1 MREMLTS
8 PNPLCEIRGARVE
21 RFGRKL
27 RTTYDVATR
36 RSRMRPEDLFS
47 PETARDPYPF
57 YRMMR
62 DQHPL
67 YFHEGLKSFVV
78 SRHADVESIL
88 RSPASSTS
96 PYAWQLEPVHGRTL
110 LQMDGKEHA
119 THRNIVAPALRGRDL
134 AEKLLPVVV

>member
-1 MREMLTS
+1 
-8 PNPLCEIRGARVE
+8 
-21 RFGRKL
+21 
-27 RTTYDVATR
+27 
-36 RSRMRPEDLFS
+36 MRPEDLFS

-88 RSPASSTS
+88 RSPKQEGHERDDRLRSDWST
-96 PYAWQLEPVHGRTL
+96 
-110 LQMDGKEHA
+110 
-119 THRNIVAPALRGRDL
+119 RD
-134 AEKLLPVVV
+134 K